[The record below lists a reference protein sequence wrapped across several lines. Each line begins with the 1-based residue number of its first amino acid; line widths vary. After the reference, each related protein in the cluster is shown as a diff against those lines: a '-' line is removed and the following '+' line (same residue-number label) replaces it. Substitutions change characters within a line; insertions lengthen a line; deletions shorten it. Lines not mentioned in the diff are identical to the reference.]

1 MRVSDNKCH
10 KPHGGYQPRARTT
23 LDAQA
28 YALFRRESLSK
39 RAERPRVEI
48 DVQVHGDASTRLPE
62 GVQARELLA
71 RPTPPWPTPPWHCD
85 SVAPDALATIHSVTL
100 RLRQPS
106 FFYHV

>member
-1 MRVSDNKCH
+1 MSVNDNKCH
-10 KPHGGYQPRARTT
+10 KPHGCDQPRARTT

-28 YALFRRESLSK
+28 YALLRRESLRK

-62 GVQARELLA
+62 GVQARELLV
-71 RPTPPWPTPPWHCD
+71 RPTPPWHCD